1 MLKVGLTGGIGS
13 GKSTVTGRLEELGAV
28 VVDADRIAREVVEP
42 GRPALER
49 IRATF
54 GAEVIAADGTLDR
67 PALGRIVFADAAAR
81 EKLEAIVH
89 PAVRERTARLVA
101 AAPPDAVVVH
111 DVPLLVEK
119 RMEKDYDLVVVVV
132 ASEQTRLKRLVESR
146 GMTAQDASARIR
158 AQASDAE
165 RAAVADVTLPNDT
178 DVESLLTR
186 VDALWRERLSR

>member
-54 GAEVIAADGTLDR
+54 GDEVIAADGTLDR

-89 PAVRERTARLVA
+89 PAVRECTARLVA

>member
-158 AQASDAE
+158 AQARDAE